1 MSVKER
7 KKQTKHISEGW
18 EKCRGAFGVLKRLY
32 AEDTPMLRR
41 HPTLTHSSDSH
52 PRQGVWVSYAKIP
65 LLRRLMYLLVFMC
78 HQIKNSVCHYTW
90 KLIVCQY
97 AKVYSNSTPKI

>member
-7 KKQTKHISEGW
+7 NKQTKHISEGW

-52 PRQGVWVSYAKIP
+52 PRQGV
-65 LLRRLMYLLVFMC
+65 
-78 HQIKNSVCHYTW
+78 
-90 KLIVCQY
+90 
-97 AKVYSNSTPKI
+97 

>member
-32 AEDTPMLRR
+32 AEDF
-41 HPTLTHSSDSH
+41 
-52 PRQGVWVSYAKIP
+52 KIREEIIS
-65 LLRRLMYLLVFMC
+65 LA
-78 HQIKNSVCHYTW
+78 SE
-90 KLIVCQY
+90 
-97 AKVYSNSTPKI
+97 